1 MKMTL
6 KDFDLGG
13 LMGTQSMATVFF
25 RQFETG
31 NMVVDYLINFA
42 ILGLFGF
49 LTTQVLP
56 KVQQHVQQSNWNC
69 FNKVPVRPQ
78 LKFVAKKSTSSW
90 QVGVQASLEYRAWLG
105 QIKDLI
111 KNCGK
116 NPEGTG
122 LYQLEEFQNMRS
134 IYDDDT
140 KDKDAPKKTEWMPD
154 QEDDFQ
160 IDDKIWCKF
169 ETRVVEESRGDTN
182 QNVKNYILSVY
193 TKSKS
198 DFPHLVQAH
207 TNLMKSYHEKAR
219 QTLSTKPHIFE
230 LQGLSEEGGNIQWD
244 QHEFSSTRS
253 MEHVWFK
260 QKNLFMRAYENFLNN
275 HEEYK
280 ARGDPYTFNC
290 LLYGTP
296 GCGKTSLLK
305 ALVNDSIQ
313 RGRMCHVFVV
323 SFSKIKDGPML
334 SRVLFNREVNG
345 HYIPFDQRLVIFEDF
360 DADEGAKVFKRRF
373 KNKGKKEDHDELPL
387 IPLQLIRGK
396 SEANVRAG
404 DMKSS
409 VDGDAELAASL
420 TKSGPSLMKDKD
432 KNQLTLSVV
441 LNVLDGIN
449 ERTGQRCFWTTN
461 ACPPE
466 EHFDAAFLR
475 PGRMDMMIDFTR
487 CNSEGIDYLLKAYYG
502 KHLTLDPTEVA
513 KVPEYVWSP
522 AEVKQ
527 KCKESLSIEEALE
540 SLVNNAP
547 LNRLPAS

>member
-1 MKMTL
+1 MGL
-6 KDFDLGG
+6 DFDAGS

-31 NMVVDYLINFA
+31 NMVADYLINFI

-49 LTTQVLP
+49 ITTSLLP
-56 KVQQHVQQSNWNC
+56 KIQQRLQTSDWNC

-78 LKFVAKKSTSSW
+78 LKFVGKKSASSYRI
-90 QVGVQASLEYRAWLG
+90 GIQASLEYRAWLG
-105 QIKDLI
+105 QIKELI
-111 KNCGK
+111 KNNKGD
-116 NPEGTG
+116 ESG
-122 LYQLEEFQNMRS
+122 LFQLEEFQSSRS
-134 IYDDDT
+134 VWDDET
-140 KDKDAPKKTEWMPD
+140 PSKDAPKQTEWMPD

-160 IDDKIWCKF
+160 IDSKIWCRF
-169 ETRVVEESRGDTN
+169 ETRMVEETHGDQTR
-182 QNVKNYILSVY
+182 NVKNYFLIIY
-193 TKSKS
+193 TKAKS
-198 DFPHLVQAH
+198 DFPHLIKAH
-207 TNLMKSYHEKAR
+207 ADLMQRYHEKAR

-230 LQGLSEEGGNIQWD
+230 LQGLNEENGNIQWD
-244 QHEFSSTRS
+244 QHEFSSTRT

-260 QKNLFMRAYENFLNN
+260 QKKVFTRAYENFLDN
-275 HEEYK
+275 HDEYK
-280 ARGDPYTFNC
+280 KRGDPYTFNC

-305 ALVNDSIQ
+305 ALVNDSIG

-373 KNKGKKEDHDELPL
+373 KKNKKDDDELLPML
-387 IPLQLIRGK
+387 PGKLELTRGK
-396 SEANVRAG
+396 SEANKRTG
-404 DMKSS
+404 DEKKGI
-409 VDGDAELAASL
+409 DKLDLGDLSDL
-420 TKSGPSLMKDKD
+420 TTSGPSLKKA
-432 KNQLTLSVV
+432 KEKLTLSVV

-487 CNSEGIDYLLKAYYG
+487 CNREGVDYLLRAYYG
-502 KHLTLDPTEVA
+502 MHLTLDPEEVA
-513 KVPEYVWSP
+513 KVKEYAWSP

-527 KCKESLSIEEALE
+527 KCKECLTIEEALT
-540 SLVNNAP
+540 LLINTTP
-547 LNRLPAS
+547 PNRAK